1 MIYFLIIFFIGCLI
15 LFGIDFYFFIVNR
28 YCRFHI
34 GRWNNDKQWENTV
47 IKKGLSWV
55 KKTPTVKKT
64 DNSRYVLFDMIHG
77 EYRSQT
83 IQSWQKGALILGL
96 QNIND
101 KKSKESIETALNHLI
116 DSTGN
121 FKNNPVAVDCGLLSY
136 AILKNSNPEKVK
148 PAMDYAKNIIMNN
161 IGKDE
166 MIAYVNNPNSDE
178 RYVDTIGLTCPF
190 LAYYG
195 KVYNQPQ
202 IAKEAVKQLKL
213 FSQYGLEQKSLLPN
227 HAFSTQSKLPLGV
240 YGWGRGVAWYIIG
253 LIDSYFE
260 IECEEDKKWLTE
272 QIKAVADKYKIYQR
286 EDGGFGYIFQMQN
299 GYDSSATA
307 VMAYFYKRCF
317 EIFKDE
323 EYMGISK
330 KCLRKLKS
338 VTRITGAIDWCQGD
352 TKGIGIFAQTFD
364 IMPFAQGFCMRSFME
379 EDK

>member
-34 GRWNNDKQWENTV
+34 GRWNNDKQWENAV

-190 LAYYG
+190 LSYYG
-195 KVYNQPQ
+195 KVYNQTQ
-202 IAKEAVKQLKL
+202 ITKEAVKQLKL

-240 YGWGRGVAWYIIG
+240 YGWGRGVAWYVIG

-260 IECEEDKKWLTE
+260 IECE
-272 QIKAVADKYKIYQR
+272 
-286 EDGGFGYIFQMQN
+286 
-299 GYDSSATA
+299 
-307 VMAYFYKRCF
+307 
-317 EIFKDE
+317 
-323 EYMGISK
+323 
-330 KCLRKLKS
+330 
-338 VTRITGAIDWCQGD
+338 
-352 TKGIGIFAQTFD
+352 
-364 IMPFAQGFCMRSFME
+364 
-379 EDK
+379 